1 MQHLPIILCSTTNE
15 QILIFRFCEC
25 KDNASCHCNQ
35 IKTRIFLFGIQT
47 KVTKRPFSYTVLD
60 HEKMVPPKQNLGTCL
75 PFYYLHCFC
84 LHSALLVNIS
94 LIFNRIRSVYTNI
107 FHIHYHQHSIH
118 TVYTRLHIMR

>member
-15 QILIFRFCEC
+15 YILIFRFCEC

-47 KVTKRPFSYTVLD
+47 KVTKRPFLYTVLD
-60 HEKMVPPKQNLGTCL
+60 HEKMVSQKQDLGTCL
-75 PFYYLHCFC
+75 PF
-84 LHSALLVNIS
+84 LLSTLFLSTLCTFDYIS
-94 LIFNRIRSVYTNI
+94 LIFNRIRSVYTNT

-118 TVYTRLHIMR
+118 TVYTRVHIMR